1 MNGPGPIFLSS
12 NVEEGILHLV
22 TNVYSEV
29 IIMDLKLGYVILYV
43 EDLEKTKHFY
53 GELLGLKLRNEFG
66 TYIEYET
73 GNTVLSMNTR
83 ESGREITKLPI
94 PDGQRKEQTFE
105 LGFVT
110 EDVKGAVEKL
120 REAGVPILLEP
131 TEKPWGQVVAY
142 VADPDW
148 HYIEICTPIG

>member
-1 MNGPGPIFLSS
+1 MLM
-12 NVEEGILHLV
+12 E
-22 TNVYSEV
+22 
-29 IIMDLKLGYVILYV
+29 MKMGYVILYV
-43 EDLEKTKHFY
+43 ADLEKTKRFY

-94 PDGQRKEQTFE
+94 PDGVKNEHTFE

-110 EDVKGAVEKL
+110 EDVRRAVQRL
-120 REAGVPILLEP
+120 RAAGVPILLEP
-131 TEKPWGQVVAY
+131 TEKPWGQIVAY
-142 VADPDW
+142 AQDPDG

>member
-1 MNGPGPIFLSS
+1 M
-12 NVEEGILHLV
+12 E
-22 TNVYSEV
+22 
-29 IIMDLKLGYVILYV
+29 LKMGYVILYV
-43 EDLEKTKHFY
+43 SDLEKTKQFY

-83 ESGREITKLPI
+83 ESGREITTLPI
-94 PDGQRKEQTFE
+94 PDGVRKEQTFE

-110 EDVKGAVEKL
+110 EDVHGAVEKL
-120 REAGVPILLEP
+120 RAAGVPILLEP

-142 VADPDW
+142 AADPDG

>member
-1 MNGPGPIFLSS
+1 
-12 NVEEGILHLV
+12 
-22 TNVYSEV
+22 
-29 IIMDLKLGYVILYV
+29 MDLKLGYVILYV
-43 EDLEKTKHFY
+43 SDLEKTKHFY
-53 GELLGLKLRNEFG
+53 GELLGLRQRNEFG

-73 GNTVLSMNTR
+73 GNTILSMNTR

-94 PDGQRKEQTFE
+94 PDDLSNQQTFE

-110 EDVKGAVEKL
+110 EDVTGTVEKL
-120 REAGVPILLEP
+120 RQAGVPILLEP

-142 VADPDW
+142 AADPDG